1 MTPSDND
8 YYYPMRYNKD
18 CGSLEWNYCPISMEI
33 VRTNNDFPIYKTRL
47 ELAIKA
53 CVGEHSFLP
62 VSAEMH
68 WLSLPP
74 EMQQDMMT
82 V

>member
-33 VRTNNDFPIYKTRL
+33 VRTNNVFPIYKTRL

-53 CVGEHSFLP
+53 CVDEHTTC
-62 VSAEMH
+62 
-68 WLSLPP
+68 LSRDALAVITTR
-74 EMQQDMMT
+74 DAARL
-82 V
+82 